1 MAKNPSAKPAN
12 FSAHVTVAAIIR
24 NEQAQYLLVE
34 EEKEG
39 RRVFNQPAGHL
50 EADENLI
57 QACERETLEETGY
70 KVRATGVVGIG
81 LFTAP
86 GGAVYHRTTFVCEL
100 QQEISAGPQDSDI
113 IARHWLTL
121 KQIRERQTQ
130 LRSPLVLKAIEQFED
145 GHCYPLRM
153 LYP

>member
-1 MAKNPSAKPAN
+1 MTLETNTDRS
-12 FSAHVTVAAIIR
+12 FSAHVTVAAIVR
-24 NEQAQYLLVE
+24 NDSGQYLLVE

-50 EADENLI
+50 EADESLR
-57 QACERETLEETGY
+57 QACERESLEETGY
-70 KVRATGVVGIG
+70 QVRATAVVGIG

-100 QQEISAGPQDSDI
+100 EQDIAGGPQDPDI

-121 KQIRERQTQ
+121 DEIRRRQNE

-145 GHCYPLRM
+145 GHCYPLSM